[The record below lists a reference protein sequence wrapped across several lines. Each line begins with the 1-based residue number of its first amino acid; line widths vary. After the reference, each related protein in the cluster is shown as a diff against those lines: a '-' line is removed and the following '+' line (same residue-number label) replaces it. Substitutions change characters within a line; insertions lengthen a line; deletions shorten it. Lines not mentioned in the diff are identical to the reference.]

1 MARLNNCAWEI
12 LRAEVRQCAAGALAG
27 QVQQSIVLK
36 RLEKLRLQEGI
47 PASLEELRQTV
58 IDLFP
63 NFSQKALEA
72 AARANRPPGAWG
84 KVKLAAAVLVS
95 SAGVLWV
102 VNLPYPMIRWS
113 VARTAPILLLPSYI
127 SMDHHYRQ
135 AIALVEQADQLVN
148 HATGSADFEL
158 GEVKVKEAQQNLD
171 ALPVWFLG
179 YWPQYTFWLGW
190 QFTLD
195 EFKSARANVGR
206 MEAKLFQEKNAQTQ
220 LNQAEQ
226 GLNAAKQQYQKATA
240 GADRSSAIASWQTA
254 LDQLEQIPAQT
265 LAGQTAQTKLADG
278 KRDFE
283 QVAGLAAGS
292 ARTSTLIQAAQQFA
306 LTADQAA
313 QNPPHTA
320 SQWEEIAGLW
330 EQAIDQLKQVPLQDP
345 GYVEA
350 QKFQANYQRS
360 LGVVRTKL
368 QAERESVEVLKEAQS
383 QTNNLVASIPADTTS
398 VNRNQLIGQ
407 LQGIINQ
414 LESVQ
419 PGTTAYPEAQDLL
432 QLGQKKLNQLQ
443 PK

>member
-12 LRAEVRQCAAGALAG
+12 LHAEVRKCAIGVAG
-27 QVQQSIVLK
+27 QVQQGIVLK
-36 RLEKLRLQEGI
+36 RLEKLRLQEGL

-63 NFSQKALEA
+63 NFSEKALKA

-84 KVKLAAAVLVS
+84 KIKVAAALLVGS
-95 SAGVLWV
+95 SGVLWV
-102 VNLPYPMIRWS
+102 VNLPYPMLRWP

-127 SMDHHYRQ
+127 SMDYHYRQ

-206 MEAKLFQEKNAQTQ
+206 MEAKLFQEKNAQIQ
-220 LNQAEQ
+220 LNQTEQ
-226 GLNAAKQQYQKATA
+226 ALNAAKQQYQAD
-240 GADRSSAIASWQTA
+240 GANRSSAIASWQAA

-265 LAGQTAQTKLADG
+265 LAGRTAQTKLADG

-320 SQWEEIAGLW
+320 SQWEMIAGLW

-350 QKFQANYQRS
+350 QKFQANYQRN
-360 LGVVRTKL
+360 LGVVRTRL
-368 QAERESVEVLKEAQS
+368 QAERESVEALKQAQT
-383 QTNNLVASIPADTTS
+383 QTNSLVASTPTDATS